1 MDSSAAAA
9 AVVSVI
15 HGSSNCLESRFKR
28 VSSIPVLPLEKSA
41 KIAHV
46 KSPTRIR

>member
-1 MDSSAAAA
+1 MDSSAAA

-15 HGSSNCLESRFKR
+15 HGSSNSLESKFKR
-28 VSSIPVLPLEKSA
+28 VSNIPALPLEKSA

-46 KSPTRIR
+46 KNPTRIR